1 MVLDLGTGSHQ
12 QFSRAD
18 ADQPLAAPAWSPDGS
33 RLAVVTWQGGKTG
46 LGKTGLSVVSLSDGR
61 VTRLVSGVAFFSSG
75 SYPSLP
81 SPVAWSPDGGS
92 IVYTAPSGQLAAVPA
107 SGGSPSVLISSP
119 LGEHPA
125 FSPDGSMIAFD
136 SGWGLYVANS
146 DGSNPRKLALAT
158 PPNVII
164 DGLPGPPRWSNDGSQ
179 IAYGE
184 GRYQCG
190 YSFIVCTAGG
200 QPCAPPVH
208 LCPGTAIVRVA
219 VSDGTAAPLLPLQ
232 DADLEN
238 PAWSPNDHWLVFNDG
253 DAIWR
258 ARDDGT
264 CLKPIARAIHG
275 KRYSP
280 RDPVWR
286 PGAGSP
292 PDACS

>member
-1 MVLDLGTGSHQ
+1 
-12 QFSRAD
+12 
-18 ADQPLAAPAWSPDGS
+18 
-33 RLAVVTWQGGKTG
+33 
-46 LGKTGLSVVSLSDGR
+46 
-61 VTRLVSGVAFFSSG
+61 
-75 SYPSLP
+75 
-81 SPVAWSPDGGS
+81 
-92 IVYTAPSGQLAAVPA
+92 
-107 SGGSPSVLISSP
+107 
-119 LGEHPA
+119 
-125 FSPDGSMIAFD
+125 MITFD

-158 PPNVII
+158 PPNVFIY
-164 DGLPGPPRWSNDGSQ
+164 GLPGPPRWSNDGSQ

-184 GRYQCG
+184 ERYQCG
-190 YSFIVCTAGG
+190 YSFIACDAGG
-200 QPCAPPVH
+200 HPCNPPGH

-219 VSDGTAAPLLPLQ
+219 VNDGTAAPLLPLQ
-232 DADLEN
+232 DADLDN

-258 ARDDGT
+258 VRDDGT
-264 CLKPIARAIHG
+264 CLKQIARDIHG